1 VTMKIRR
8 HPLVENRGHVLLA
21 SLMLVIMLSLLSMT
35 ALYLVGQDGP
45 GISAMREHGQA
56 QQLADAATELVVSW
70 FHDASTTPTSIAD
83 LLTKRR
89 ADATGAP
96 SFFDTDGRSQF
107 TGTPDRPDLL
117 LEAVNE
123 DDDRILN
130 RAPSGFSGPL
140 SETGRLEMIKL
151 YAPVEPG
158 LLGTVEVTASARGS
172 RATASTIRFQL
183 GAVDLPP
190 VRAAV
195 QTGQGLTVS
204 SPETERPLLVHWG
217 DTRVMGDMA
226 INRMDDLVVKS
237 TTASIN
243 GQSYDTMGKVEDR
256 WVDYWIGGNLSVLST
271 PDGTMSVPQNVHTRQ
286 EPTPGARLDRWDY
299 DLLKKTAQRYGTYYR
314 LDRDGRLHE
323 AGSIESDPGR
333 SPSELLVS
341 LTVGQSHGL
350 VFIDT
355 LDGETPRSDN
365 LGTLVVDGDYVEA
378 LLVVQGHVLVKP
390 SGPGRS
396 VTVLSPP
403 PEGTSALSGRIPVT
417 LPGIHLNGMLY
428 AAGNITVERQTRIFG
443 GVMTSGTLTGGT
455 RPPSLEIWYNWDF
468 SKGLF
473 RGLPVVYRASSTWQP
488 KY

>member
-1 VTMKIRR
+1 MKRR
-8 HPLVENRGHVLLA
+8 RDRLIENRGHVLLA

-35 ALYLVGQDGP
+35 VMYLVGQDAP
-45 GISAMREHGQA
+45 GISAMREQGQS
-56 QQLADAATELVVSW
+56 QQLADAATEVVVSW

-83 LLTKRR
+83 LLAKRR
-89 ADATGAP
+89 ADATGAS
-96 SFFDTDGRSQF
+96 SFFDTEGRSQF
-107 TGTPDRPDLL
+107 TGTPDHPDLL

-123 DDDRILN
+123 DDDRVLN

-140 SETGRLEMIKL
+140 SEAGRLERIKL

-158 LLGTVEVTASARGS
+158 LLGTVEVTASTRGS
-172 RATASTIRFQL
+172 RPAASTIRFQL
-183 GAVDLPP
+183 GAVHLPA
-190 VRAAV
+190 VRAAM
-195 QTGQGLTVS
+195 QIGQGLTVS
-204 SPETERPLLVHWG
+204 SPEAERHLLVHWG
-217 DTRVMGDMA
+217 DTRVMGDLA
-226 INRMDDLVVKS
+226 INRMEALVVKT

-243 GQSYDTMGKVEDR
+243 GQSYETLGAVEDR

-271 PDGTMSVPQNVHTRQ
+271 PGGIMSVPQNVHTGQ
-286 EPTPGARLDRWDY
+286 EPTPGTRLDRWDY

-314 LDRDGRLHE
+314 LDRDGRLHGL
-323 AGSIESDPGR
+323 GSIESDPGR
-333 SPSELLVS
+333 SPSEVLGS

-350 VFIDT
+350 LFVDT
-355 LDGETPRSDN
+355 LDGESPRSDN
-365 LGTLVVDGDYVEA
+365 LGTLVVDTDYVEA

-403 PEGTSALSGRIPVT
+403 PEGTSAMGGRTPVT

-428 AAGNITVERQTRIFG
+428 AAGNITVERQTRMFG
-443 GVMTSGTLTGGT
+443 AVMTSGTVAGGT
-455 RPPSLEIWYNWDF
+455 RTPSLEIWYNFDF

-473 RGLPVVYRASSTWQP
+473 RGLPVVYRAPSTWQP